1 MNEPIIS
8 IVIPTYNSEKTI
20 ELTLKSI
27 YRQNYPLNKIQII
40 IVDGGSSDNTLII
53 AKRYACLIINNPK
66 TDIVNAE
73 LLGYKMATGNYLVG
87 LAPDEVLENK
97 NSLRLKYFA
106 MSNFPNVRSV
116 LPTGYKTPSDYS
128 SINHYINEFG
138 DPFSY
143 FLYRDS
149 KGYQYLIKDL
159 KKRYKTIAEDNKCI
173 IFSFSKN
180 KKLPLIELWA
190 GGCMIDIVYIK
201 QNFPEIMKS
210 PSLIPLIFY
219 LLLDTGSYLAVT
231 KNDPTVH
238 YSTSSIGKYLKK
250 IRSRVEFNVFETPM
264 GMGGYTGRQIY
275 EHKRVRIEKYLFIP
289 YSLSLLFPTVDS
301 IYLSITRKERIFLLH
316 PLLCLYTT
324 FLILYFYLVKALRIK
339 HTIKLYGH

>member
-8 IVIPTYNSEKTI
+8 ILIPTYNSGKTI

-27 YRQNYPLNKIQII
+27 RNQNYSQDKIQILV
-40 IVDGGSSDNTLII
+40 VDGGSIDSTRTI
-53 AKRYACLIINNPK
+53 AKRYECLIIHNPK

-73 LLGYKMATGNYLVG
+73 LLGYKKATGKYLVG

-97 NSLRLKYFA
+97 NSLRLKYHA
-106 MSNFPNVRSV
+106 IESYPNTRSV
-116 LPTGYKTPSDYS
+116 LPTGYKTPGDYS

-149 KGYQYLIKDL
+149 KGYEYLIHDL
-159 KKRYKTIAEDNKCI
+159 KKKYETIAEDNKSVV
-173 IFSFSKN
+173 FSFGKN

-190 GGCMIDIVYIK
+190 GGCMIDLVYVK
-201 QNFPEIMKS
+201 QNFPEILTS
-210 PSLIPLIFY
+210 PSLMPLVFY
-219 LLLDTGSYLAVT
+219 LLHKADCYLAVT

-238 YSTSSIGKYLKK
+238 YSTTGLGKYLKK

-264 GMGGYTGRQIY
+264 GKGGYAGRQMY
-275 EHKRVRIEKYLFIP
+275 EHKRSQMEKYLFIP
-289 YSLSLLFPTVDS
+289 YSLSLVLPSIDS
-301 IYLSITRKERIFLLH
+301 IYLSITRKESVFLL
-316 PLLCLYTT
+316 
-324 FLILYFYLVKALRIK
+324 ILSYACIHRS
-339 HTIKLYGH
+339 